1 MKLYLLLLLAT
12 LGLAMACATAKAAEP
27 GTNGNIGPYYFSYPS
42 GWKRTDEKV
51 GYKAVFT
58 DPLPTEEQYKFL
70 ARMWV
75 SYQPTSAT
83 PKEHLLDDS
92 FVASHTAGNTGNAFM
107 PNFSLLSKD
116 DAVLLGIPARRYE
129 YTGEYQ
135 SIPVRG
141 ITILTLANGHFVD
154 VTLLIPQTTKHSEDY
169 LPIFMS
175 MVSSLTHDTSIHLVH
190 GLSKIPAN
198 LRPKAGVQS
207 SSSSSSS
214 SSAKVKAVKKIPVK
228 KPRGR
233 SASSTPVSMINISYL
248 SA

>member
-1 MKLYLLLLLAT
+1 MKLYLMLLVAL
-12 LGLAMACATAKAAEP
+12 LGLAIMCSTASAAEP
-27 GTNGNIGPYYFSYPS
+27 ATNGNIGPYYFSYPS

-116 DAVLLGIPARRYE
+116 DAVLLGLPARRYE

-141 ITILTLANGHFVD
+141 VTILTLTNGHFVD
-154 VTLLIPQTTKHSEDY
+154 VTLLIPNTTKHGEDY
-169 LPIFMS
+169 LATFALLA
-175 MVSSLTHDTSIHLVH
+175 SSVAHDDSVH
-190 GLSKIPAN
+190 VVRGLSKRPAN
-198 LRPKAGVQS
+198 LLPKKAG
-207 SSSSSSS
+207 SS
-214 SSAKVKAVKKIPVK
+214 SSASSAGVQKPAKKMPVK
-228 KPRGR
+228 KLRARKVLHSFPT
-233 SASSTPVSMINISYL
+233 SMLNVSYRVG
-248 SA
+248 